1 MYHSAKTAEQQHPE
15 KELRETRISTPPP
28 SEHPRTE
35 LDPEDSENDTVITLG
50 YN

>member
-1 MYHSAKTAEQQHPE
+1 MYHSAQTAEQQVPE

-28 SEHPRTE
+28 SENPRTE
-35 LDPEDSENDTVITLG
+35 VDPEESEDDTVITLG